1 MYDNLLESAEFYHR
15 RYHNFSSLLIVPA
28 VLLFLFLGLFFCFA
42 KKEITITTLATLEPS
57 RILTNIQSTS
67 NNTITTNNLEEN
79 KVIKTGDLL
88 IRYQSLGER
97 IQKDTYQNQTDLLY
111 FQRSQLEVLKSSF
124 ETGYNQF
131 YAPDDYGYSQRF
143 EDYNNQVA
151 TIMATADQQQ
161 ATITSQNVASQRT
174 QEELES
180 LMALAEQKV
189 LDYQNLKEA
198 VLYGYGVDVN
208 HIGYY
213 IYSSYLSQLEGL
225 ETEAEKN
232 AVVNQT
238 LAQIE
243 GLISQHSGEVAS
255 YKIQYA
261 SSGTHQYSAS
271 VDSQILA
278 LKSQKLS
285 EVGLELATLDQRII
299 DSEGGL
305 KLQNQNLS
313 KTEIRASQS
322 GVLHLNSEVENSTII
337 PEGTVLAQL
346 YPLIDQEK
354 SLKIVTYIPSREIS
368 SLAIGDSIRF
378 MTENTSN
385 EKVTL
390 TSTISSIATAAIS
403 TEQGNFFRVEAETE
417 LSPEDLET
425 VKYGLEGRFIV
436 ITGVKT
442 YLQYY
447 IDKFFNN

>member
-1 MYDNLLESAEFYHR
+1 
-15 RYHNFSSLLIVPA
+15 
-28 VLLFLFLGLFFCFA
+28 
-42 KKEITITTLATLEPS
+42 
-57 RILTNIQSTS
+57 
-67 NNTITTNNLEEN
+67 
-79 KVIKTGDLL
+79 
-88 IRYQSLGER
+88 
-97 IQKDTYQNQTDLLY
+97 
-111 FQRSQLEVLKSSF
+111 
-124 ETGYNQF
+124 
-131 YAPDDYGYSQRF
+131 
-143 EDYNNQVA
+143 VA
-151 TIMATADQQQ
+151 TILATADQQN
-161 ATITSQNVASQRT
+161 ATLNSQNVANQKT
-174 QEELES
+174 QEELEI
-180 LMALAEQKV
+180 LIAAAEQKV
-189 LDYQNLKEA
+189 WAYQVLKEA
-198 VLYGYGVDVN
+198 VLYGN
-208 HIGYY
+208 ALSETNLGYY
-213 IYSSYLSQLEGL
+213 IYAAYLNQLEGL
-225 ETEAEKN
+225 ETDAEQS
-232 AVVNQT
+232 AVLNQT

-243 GLISQHSGEVAS
+243 SLISQHSGEVAS

-261 SSGTHQYSAS
+261 SSGVHQYSSS

-305 KLQNQNLS
+305 KLQNQTLS

-322 GVLHLNSEVENSTII
+322 GILHLNPDVEQSTIV
-337 PEGTVLAQL
+337 PEGTILAQL
-346 YPLIDQEK
+346 YPLIEQEK

-403 TEQGNFFRVEAETE
+403 TDQGNFFRVEAETE

-447 IDKFFNN
+447 IDKVFNNE